1 MNHETATTLA
11 PAAARKLS
19 NGKILALA
27 LLLCAIIAP
36 FTGLYPVFLMKV
48 LCVALFA
55 CAFNLLL
62 GYLGLLSF
70 GHAAYFGAAA
80 YITGYAARDW
90 GLPPE
95 LAILTGTAVAA
106 VLGLVFG
113 WLAIRRT
120 GIYFAMITLAFAQ
133 VIYFIAL
140 QAPFTGGED
149 GLQQVPRGQL
159 FGLFDLNNE
168 VIRYFFILALFLI
181 GFAMIYRTVHSPF
194 GQALRAIRDNE
205 MRAISLGYNVKRYK
219 LIAFVISATL
229 AGLAGAAQ
237 VLVFQVASLNDVNYA
252 TSGAVI
258 LMTLLGGM
266 GTHLGPIAGA
276 VIVVAMEYN
285 LAQFGSWVTIIQGTV
300 FVFCVL
306 AFRRGVVGEINH
318 WLAARKERR

>member
-1 MNHETATTLA
+1 MSDNTIATQ
-11 PAAARKLS
+11 ARARTFS
-19 NGKILALA
+19 NERMVGLV
-27 LLLCAIIAP
+27 LLLCAIAAP

-55 CAFNLLL
+55 SAFNLLL

-70 GHAAYFGAAA
+70 GHAAYLGSAA
-80 YITGYAARDW
+80 YVTGYAAKAW
-90 GLPPE
+90 GMPPE
-95 LAILTGTAVAA
+95 IAILSGTAVAA
-106 VLGLVFG
+106 ALGLVFG
-113 WLAIRRT
+113 WLAIRRQ

-149 GLQQVPRGQL
+149 GLQSVPRGHL
-159 FGLFDLNNE
+159 FGLFDLNHE
-168 VIRYFFILALFLI
+168 ITRYFFILAVFLI
-181 GFAMIYRTVHSPF
+181 GFGIIYRTVHSPF
-194 GQALRAIRDNE
+194 GQVLRAIRDNE
-205 MRAISLGYNVKRYK
+205 TRAISLGYNVRRYK

-229 AGLAGAAQ
+229 SGLAGATQ

-266 GTHLGPIAGA
+266 GTHLGPIVGA
-276 VIVVAMEYN
+276 AIVVAMEYN
-285 LAQFGSWVTIIQGTV
+285 LAQFGSWVTIIQGSV

-306 AFRRGVVGEINH
+306 AFRRGVVGEIQH
-318 WLAARKERR
+318 WLRVKRQRR

>member
-1 MNHETATTLA
+1 MNHETATTQA
-11 PAAARKLS
+11 PAARKLS
-19 NGKILALA
+19 NGKILALV

-159 FGLFDLNNE
+159 FGMFDLNNE
-168 VIRYFFILALFLI
+168 VIRYFFILALFLV
-181 GFAMIYRTVHSPF
+181 GFAIIYRTVHSPF

-276 VIVVAMEYN
+276 IIVVAMEYN

-318 WLAARKERR
+318 RLAARKERR

>member
-1 MNHETATTLA
+1 MNHETATT
-11 PAAARKLS
+11 
-19 NGKILALA
+19 LA

-181 GFAMIYRTVHSPF
+181 GFAIIYRTVHSPF